1 MSKIPSKINFKGLI
15 PILRKSGVKEA
26 GVFGSY
32 IKGKKKPNDIDI
44 LIKLKKPI
52 GLFKFVHLENELS
65 QKLNR
70 PVDLVTK
77 NALSPYIRDEILKQT
92 EYFYV
97 QK

>member
-1 MSKIPSKINFKGLI
+1 MNKISSQINFKGLI
-15 PILRKSGVKEA
+15 PILEKSGVKSA

-32 IKGKKKPNDIDI
+32 VKGKKNPNDIDI

-52 GLFKFVHLENELS
+52 GLFKLVHLEDELS

-77 NALSPYIRDEILKQT
+77 DALSPYIRDEVLKQT
-92 EYFYV
+92 KYFYG